1 MAVEWPLLLFTIIAG
16 AGAGILAFAGLGEFL
31 GTSRKSRFVA
41 TIASLA
47 LLVVGGL
54 ASLLHL
60 ANPANFMAA
69 ATNLFSFSPIS
80 LELIFL
86 GLCAVVAIV
95 YLVVVN
101 REGSA
106 PKIVGAIGIIS
117 GIAFAYVSGHGYEVI
132 AIRAA
137 WATPALTLSYLLSAL
152 TLGGFL
158 FLIVQVVLKD
168 DATCVK
174 KVALVVLVVAAL
186 QTVLYVVYAA
196 TTPLEGAAM
205 IMWFGGVVV
214 GGVIAVVAGLL
225 VWMKNMDTM
234 VYLGALAALIGGISF
249 RAVMWLAAIPYIPG
263 FFDLAAQNGGLFPF

>member
-31 GTSRKSRFVA
+31 GASRKSRFVA
-41 TIASLA
+41 AIISLT

-54 ASLLHL
+54 ASLPHL
-60 ANPANFMAA
+60 ENPANFMSA

-86 GLCAVVAIV
+86 GLCAIVAIV

-106 PKIVGAIGIIS
+106 SKTVGIIGIVC
-117 GIAFAYVSGHGYEVI
+117 GVVFAYVSGHGYEVI
-132 AIRAA
+132 AVRAA

-158 FLIVQVVLKD
+158 FLTMQVALKD
-168 DATCVK
+168 DATCAK
-174 KVALVVLVVAAL
+174 KLVLVVLVVAAL

-196 TTPLEGAAM
+196 TAPLEGAAM
-205 IMWFGGVVV
+205 IMWLGGVVV

-225 VWMKNMDTM
+225 VWMKNMGTM

-249 RAVMWLAAIPYIPG
+249 RVVMWLAAAPYIPG